1 MEPSIRIKGSQAD
14 WQSSLLG
21 ELFRERVESNPLA
34 EMLSVTMNNGV
45 IRAADNGRFDNSNS
59 DKSKYRLVKVG
70 DIAYNS
76 MRMWQGAS
84 GCSEYEGIVSP
95 AYTVVTPNGDID
107 PHFFAILFK
116 SPNVINLFKLNSQG
130 LTSDTWNLKYPAFS
144 KLSVYYPVSI
154 EEQHLIKHFFK
165 SLDKLIQAT
174 SNRIS
179 TLRQMKEASLQTM
192 FPKEGETKPA
202 LRFKGFD
209 NEWVK
214 KPLNTYLTPSK
225 VKNTDG
231 KYSRED
237 VLSVSGEYGVVN
249 QIAFQ
254 GRSFAG
260 ASILNYGVVEQKNVV
275 YTKSP
280 LKTNPYGIIKT
291 NEGPAGIVS
300 TLYAVYQCTDDVN
313 PTFIQYYFDLDSR
326 LNSYLRPLVRKG
338 AKNDM
343 KVSSE
348 GALLGDVIFP
358 SYDEQTQIANYF
370 MTFDKQITLE
380 EQKLESLKR
389 IKSACLDKMFV

>member
-1 MEPSIRIKGSQAD
+1 MNLSTELNKGYIMEPSIRIKGSQAD

-174 SNRIS
+174 TNRIS
-179 TLRQMKEASLQTM
+179 TLRQMMASSLQTM

-260 ASILNYGVVEQKNVV
+260 ASVLNYGVVEQKNVV
-275 YTKSP
+275 YTKS
-280 LKTNPYGIIKT
+280 T
-291 NEGPAGIVS
+291 
-300 TLYAVYQCTDDVN
+300 
-313 PTFIQYYFDLDSR
+313 
-326 LNSYLRPLVRKG
+326 
-338 AKNDM
+338 
-343 KVSSE
+343 
-348 GALLGDVIFP
+348 
-358 SYDEQTQIANYF
+358 
-370 MTFDKQITLE
+370 
-380 EQKLESLKR
+380 
-389 IKSACLDKMFV
+389 